1 MTKLNEI
8 ELGQLCQ
15 STIESLYEATGGMKQ
30 FPGLLKKI
38 IETKAW
44 LRRISSGKVVE
55 LTSLRELITAKPV
68 RGWGEDIKTVEA
80 VIRNDPK
87 CLLMFREAM
96 KHQGKAEDFHN
107 NVMEVK
113 QGNSRAYSI
122 ARVQSQC
129 DANSEAQLWLRSEL
143 AGTQAVTVKQGGD
156 RRSVN
161 IKVDNINIDRG
172 GTGAPYLLRRL
183 AKTEPAIVKR
193 YQAGEFAS
201 VRAAALVRRI
211 Q

>member
-80 VIRNDPK
+80 VIRNDPE
-87 CLLMFREAM
+87 CLAMFREAM
-96 KHQGKAEDFHN
+96 KHQGNRN
-107 NVMEVK
+107 NLCYNITQVGS
-113 QGNSRAYSI
+113 GNGTGTSRAYSI
-122 ARVQSQC
+122 ARVRSQC
-129 DANSEAQLWLRSEL
+129 DAKTVAAVM
-143 AGTQAVTVKQGGD
+143 AGKMSANG
-156 RRSVN
+156 
-161 IKVDNINIDRG
+161 
-172 GTGAPYLLRRL
+172 
-183 AKTEPAIVKR
+183 
-193 YQAGEFAS
+193 
-201 VRAAALVRRI
+201 ALVKAGLRDVRQI
-211 Q
+211 YLPREPIKAVEKLRKVFGLKFVNAMLVEHTRLNNTK

>member
-80 VIRNDPK
+80 VIRNDPE
-87 CLLMFREAM
+87 CLAMFREAM

-122 ARVQSQC
+122 TRVQSQC
-129 DANSEAQLWLRSEL
+129 DAKTVAAVMAGKMSANGALVKAGLRDVR
-143 AGTQAVTVKQGGD
+143 Q
-156 RRSVN
+156 
-161 IKVDNINIDRG
+161 I
-172 GTGAPYLLRRL
+172 YLPR
-183 AKTEPAIVKR
+183 EPAKAVEKLR
-193 YQAGEFAS
+193 KVFGLKFVNAM
-201 VRAAALVRRI
+201 LVEHTRLNNTK
-211 Q
+211 

>member
-44 LRRISSGKVVE
+44 LRRISRGKVVE

-80 VIRNDPK
+80 VIRNDPE
-87 CLLMFREAM
+87 CLAMFREAM
-96 KHQGKAEDFHN
+96 KHQGKAEN
-107 NVMEVK
+107 LSYNVREDSS
-113 QGNSRAYSI
+113 GNSRAYSI

-129 DANSEAQLWLRSEL
+129 DAKTVAAVMAGKMSANGALVKAGLRDVR
-143 AGTQAVTVKQGGD
+143 Q
-156 RRSVN
+156 
-161 IKVDNINIDRG
+161 I
-172 GTGAPYLLRRL
+172 YLPR
-183 AKTEPAIVKR
+183 EPAKAVEKLR
-193 YQAGEFAS
+193 KVFGLKFVNAM
-201 VRAAALVRRI
+201 LVEHTRLNNTK
-211 Q
+211 

>member
-80 VIRNDPK
+80 VIRNDPE
-87 CLLMFREAM
+87 CLAMFREAM
-96 KHQGKAEDFHN
+96 KHQGKAEDFPYN
-107 NVMEVK
+107 IREVSC
-113 QGNSRAYSI
+113 GTSRAYSI

-129 DANSEAQLWLRSEL
+129 DAKTVAAVMAGKMSANGALVKAGLRDVR
-143 AGTQAVTVKQGGD
+143 Q
-156 RRSVN
+156 
-161 IKVDNINIDRG
+161 I
-172 GTGAPYLLRRL
+172 YLPR
-183 AKTEPAIVKR
+183 EPAKAVEKLR
-193 YQAGEFAS
+193 KVFGLKFVNAM
-201 VRAAALVRRI
+201 LVEHTRLNNTK
-211 Q
+211 

>member
-80 VIRNDPK
+80 VIRNDPE
-87 CLLMFREAM
+87 CLAMFREAM
-96 KHQGKAEDFHN
+96 VQHGGDRKSDAIKRN
-107 NVMEVK
+107 NVTVDSEMT
-113 QGNSRAYSI
+113 GNSRAYSI
-122 ARVQSQC
+122 SRVQSQC
-129 DANSEAQLWLRSEL
+129 DAKTVAAVMAGKMSANGALVKAGLRDVR
-143 AGTQAVTVKQGGD
+143 Q
-156 RRSVN
+156 
-161 IKVDNINIDRG
+161 I
-172 GTGAPYLLRRL
+172 YLPR
-183 AKTEPAIVKR
+183 EPAKAVEKLR
-193 YQAGEFAS
+193 KVFGLKFVNAM
-201 VRAAALVRRI
+201 LVEHTRLNNTK
-211 Q
+211 

>member
-80 VIRNDPK
+80 VIRNDPE
-87 CLLMFREAM
+87 CLAMFREAM
-96 KHQGKAEDFHN
+96 KHQGKAEN
-107 NVMEVK
+107 LSYNVREDSS
-113 QGNSRAYSI
+113 GNSRAYSI
-122 ARVQSQC
+122 AREQSQC
-129 DANSEAQLWLRSEL
+129 DAKTVAAVMAGKMSANGALVKAGLRDVR
-143 AGTQAVTVKQGGD
+143 Q
-156 RRSVN
+156 
-161 IKVDNINIDRG
+161 I
-172 GTGAPYLLRRL
+172 YLPR
-183 AKTEPAIVKR
+183 EPAKAVEKLR
-193 YQAGEFAS
+193 KVFGLKFVNAM
-201 VRAAALVRRI
+201 LVEHTRLNNTK
-211 Q
+211 

>member
-80 VIRNDPK
+80 VIRNDPE
-87 CLLMFREAM
+87 CLAMFREAM
-96 KHQGKAEDFHN
+96 KGISGRPSVESSHI
-107 NVMEVK
+107 VTTLK
-113 QGNSRAYSI
+113 QQPTGNSRAYSI

-129 DANSEAQLWLRSEL
+129 DAKTVAAVMAGKMSANGALVKAGLRDVR
-143 AGTQAVTVKQGGD
+143 Q
-156 RRSVN
+156 
-161 IKVDNINIDRG
+161 I
-172 GTGAPYLLRRL
+172 YLPR
-183 AKTEPAIVKR
+183 EPAKAVEKLR
-193 YQAGEFAS
+193 KVFGLKFVNAM
-201 VRAAALVRRI
+201 LVENTRLNKH
-211 Q
+211 

>member
-80 VIRNDPK
+80 VIRNDPE
-87 CLLMFREAM
+87 CLAMFREAM
-96 KHQGKAEDFHN
+96 HDQGNRSDLCN
-107 NVMEVK
+107 NVTQVGGGK
-113 QGNSRAYSI
+113 GTGNSRAYSI

-129 DANSEAQLWLRSEL
+129 DAKTVAAVMAGKMSANGALVKAGLRDVR
-143 AGTQAVTVKQGGD
+143 Q
-156 RRSVN
+156 
-161 IKVDNINIDRG
+161 I
-172 GTGAPYLLRRL
+172 YLPR
-183 AKTEPAIVKR
+183 EPAKAVEKLR
-193 YQAGEFAS
+193 KVFGLKFVNAM
-201 VRAAALVRRI
+201 LVENTRLNKH
-211 Q
+211 

>member
-38 IETKAW
+38 IKTKAW

-80 VIRNDPK
+80 VIRNDPE
-87 CLLMFREAM
+87 CLAMFREAM
-96 KHQGKAEDFHN
+96 KHQGKAEDLSY
-107 NVMEVK
+107 NVREDSS
-113 QGNSRAYSI
+113 GNSRAYSI

-129 DANSEAQLWLRSEL
+129 DAKTVAAVMAGKMSANGALVKAGLRDVR
-143 AGTQAVTVKQGGD
+143 Q
-156 RRSVN
+156 
-161 IKVDNINIDRG
+161 I
-172 GTGAPYLLRRL
+172 YLPR
-183 AKTEPAIVKR
+183 EPAKAVEKLR
-193 YQAGEFAS
+193 KVFGLKFVNAM
-201 VRAAALVRRI
+201 LVENTRLNKH
-211 Q
+211 

>member
-80 VIRNDPK
+80 VIRNDPE
-87 CLLMFREAM
+87 CLAMFREAM
-96 KHQGKAEDFHN
+96 KHQGKAEN
-107 NVMEVK
+107 LSYNVREDSS
-113 QGNSRAYSI
+113 GNSRAYSI

-129 DANSEAQLWLRSEL
+129 DAKTVAAVMAGKMSANGALVKAGLRDVR
-143 AGTQAVTVKQGGD
+143 Q
-156 RRSVN
+156 
-161 IKVDNINIDRG
+161 I
-172 GTGAPYLLRRL
+172 YLPR
-183 AKTEPAIVKR
+183 EPAKAVEKLR
-193 YQAGEFAS
+193 KVFGLKFVNAM
-201 VRAAALVRRI
+201 LVEHTRLNNTK
-211 Q
+211 

>member
-80 VIRNDPK
+80 VIRNDPE
-87 CLLMFREAM
+87 CLAMFREAM
-96 KHQGKAEDFHN
+96 QGISGRPSVESSYI
-107 NVMEVK
+107 VTTLK
-113 QGNSRAYSI
+113 QQPTGNSRAYSI

-129 DANSEAQLWLRSEL
+129 DAKTVAAVMAGKMSANGALVKAGLRDVR
-143 AGTQAVTVKQGGD
+143 Q
-156 RRSVN
+156 
-161 IKVDNINIDRG
+161 I
-172 GTGAPYLLRRL
+172 YLPR
-183 AKTEPAIVKR
+183 EPAKAVEKLR
-193 YQAGEFAS
+193 KVFGLKFVNAM
-201 VRAAALVRRI
+201 LVENTRLNKH
-211 Q
+211 

>member
-129 DANSEAQLWLRSEL
+129 DAKTVAAVI
-143 AGTQAVTVKQGGD
+143 AGKMSANG
-156 RRSVN
+156 
-161 IKVDNINIDRG
+161 
-172 GTGAPYLLRRL
+172 
-183 AKTEPAIVKR
+183 
-193 YQAGEFAS
+193 
-201 VRAAALVRRI
+201 ALVKAGLRDVRQI
-211 Q
+211 YLPREPVKAVEKLRKVFGLKFVNAMLVEHTRLNNTK

>member
-80 VIRNDPK
+80 VIRNDPE
-87 CLLMFREAM
+87 CLAMFREAM
-96 KHQGKAEDFHN
+96 KCVNQHDLPCN
-107 NVMEVK
+107 NVTGHESTT
-113 QGNSRAYSI
+113 GNSRAYSI

-129 DANSEAQLWLRSEL
+129 DAKTVAAVMAGKMSANGALVKAGLRDVR
-143 AGTQAVTVKQGGD
+143 Q
-156 RRSVN
+156 
-161 IKVDNINIDRG
+161 I
-172 GTGAPYLLRRL
+172 YLPR
-183 AKTEPAIVKR
+183 EPAKAVEKLR
-193 YQAGEFAS
+193 KVFGLKFVNAM
-201 VRAAALVRRI
+201 LVENTRLNKH
-211 Q
+211 

>member
-38 IETKAW
+38 IKTKAW

-80 VIRNDPK
+80 VIRNDPE
-87 CLLMFREAM
+87 CLAMFREAM
-96 KHQGKAEDFHN
+96 KHQGKADNLHN
-107 NVMEVK
+107 NIMEVT
-113 QGNSRAYSI
+113 QGTSRAYSI

-129 DANSEAQLWLRSEL
+129 DAKTVAAVMAGKMSANGALVKAGLRDVR
-143 AGTQAVTVKQGGD
+143 Q
-156 RRSVN
+156 
-161 IKVDNINIDRG
+161 I
-172 GTGAPYLLRRL
+172 YLPR
-183 AKTEPAIVKR
+183 EPAKAVEKLR
-193 YQAGEFAS
+193 KVFGLKFVNAM
-201 VRAAALVRRI
+201 LVENTRLNKH
-211 Q
+211 

>member
-38 IETKAW
+38 IQTKAW

-55 LTSLRELITAKPV
+55 LTNLRELITAKPV

-80 VIRNDPK
+80 VIRNDSE
-87 CLLMFREAM
+87 CLAMFREAM
-96 KHQGKAEDFHN
+96 IE
-107 NVMEVK
+107 
-113 QGNSRAYSI
+113 QGNRNNLCYNITQVGGGKGTGTSRAYSI

-129 DANSEAQLWLRSEL
+129 DAKTVAAVMAGKMSANGALVKAGLRDVR
-143 AGTQAVTVKQGGD
+143 Q
-156 RRSVN
+156 
-161 IKVDNINIDRG
+161 I
-172 GTGAPYLLRRL
+172 YLPR
-183 AKTEPAIVKR
+183 EPAKAVEKLR
-193 YQAGEFAS
+193 KVFGLKFVNAM
-201 VRAAALVRRI
+201 LVEHTRLNNTK
-211 Q
+211 

>member
-80 VIRNDPK
+80 VIRNDHE
-87 CLLMFREAM
+87 CLAMFREAM
-96 KHQGKAEDFHN
+96 KEQGNRN
-107 NVMEVK
+107 NLCYNVTQVGGGK
-113 QGNSRAYSI
+113 GTGNSRAYSI

-129 DANSEAQLWLRSEL
+129 DAKTVAAVM
-143 AGTQAVTVKQGGD
+143 AGKMSANG
-156 RRSVN
+156 
-161 IKVDNINIDRG
+161 
-172 GTGAPYLLRRL
+172 
-183 AKTEPAIVKR
+183 
-193 YQAGEFAS
+193 
-201 VRAAALVRRI
+201 ALVKAGLRDVRQI
-211 Q
+211 YLPREPIKAVEKLRKVFGLKFVNAMLVEHTRLNNTK

>member
-55 LTSLRELITAKPV
+55 LTSLREVITAKPV
-68 RGWGEDIKTVEA
+68 WGWGEDIKTVEA
-80 VIRNDPK
+80 VIRNDPE
-87 CLLMFREAM
+87 CLAMFREAM
-96 KHQGKAEDFHN
+96 KHQGKAEDLHN

-129 DANSEAQLWLRSEL
+129 DAKTVAAVMAGKMSANGALVKAGLRDVR
-143 AGTQAVTVKQGGD
+143 Q
-156 RRSVN
+156 
-161 IKVDNINIDRG
+161 I
-172 GTGAPYLLRRL
+172 YLPR
-183 AKTEPAIVKR
+183 EPAKAVEKLR
-193 YQAGEFAS
+193 KVFGLKFVNAM
-201 VRAAALVRRI
+201 LVEHTRLNNTK
-211 Q
+211 

>member
-80 VIRNDPK
+80 VIRNDPE
-87 CLLMFREAM
+87 CLAMFREAM
-96 KHQGKAEDFHN
+96 KE
-107 NVMEVK
+107 
-113 QGNSRAYSI
+113 QGNNQYTKSKCNNITQASGGNGTGTSRAYSI

-129 DANSEAQLWLRSEL
+129 DAKTVAAVM
-143 AGTQAVTVKQGGD
+143 AGKMSANG
-156 RRSVN
+156 
-161 IKVDNINIDRG
+161 
-172 GTGAPYLLRRL
+172 
-183 AKTEPAIVKR
+183 
-193 YQAGEFAS
+193 
-201 VRAAALVRRI
+201 ALVKAGLRDVRQI
-211 Q
+211 YLPREPVKAVEKLRKVFGLKFVNAMLVEHTRLNNTK

>member
-80 VIRNDPK
+80 VIRNDPE
-87 CLLMFREAM
+87 CLAMFREAM
-96 KHQGKAEDFHN
+96 KHQGKAEDLHN

-129 DANSEAQLWLRSEL
+129 DAKTVAAVMAGKMSANGALVKAGLRDVR
-143 AGTQAVTVKQGGD
+143 Q
-156 RRSVN
+156 
-161 IKVDNINIDRG
+161 I
-172 GTGAPYLLRRL
+172 YLPR
-183 AKTEPAIVKR
+183 EPAKAVEKLR
-193 YQAGEFAS
+193 KVFGLKFVNAM
-201 VRAAALVRRI
+201 LVEHTRLNNTK
-211 Q
+211 

>member
-80 VIRNDPK
+80 VIRNDPE
-87 CLLMFREAM
+87 CLAMFREAM
-96 KHQGKAEDFHN
+96 KE
-107 NVMEVK
+107 
-113 QGNSRAYSI
+113 QGNNQYTKSKCNNITQASGGNGTGTSRAYSI

-129 DANSEAQLWLRSEL
+129 DAKTVAAVMAGKMSANGALVKAGLRDVR
-143 AGTQAVTVKQGGD
+143 Q
-156 RRSVN
+156 
-161 IKVDNINIDRG
+161 I
-172 GTGAPYLLRRL
+172 YLPR
-183 AKTEPAIVKR
+183 EPAKAVEKLR
-193 YQAGEFAS
+193 KVFGLKFVNAM
-201 VRAAALVRRI
+201 LVEHTRLNNTK
-211 Q
+211 

>member
-80 VIRNDPK
+80 VIRNDHE
-87 CLLMFREAM
+87 CLAMFREAM
-96 KHQGKAEDFHN
+96 KEQGN
-107 NVMEVK
+107 NQYTKSKCYNVT
-113 QGNSRAYSI
+113 QASSGNGTGNSRAYSI

-129 DANSEAQLWLRSEL
+129 DAKTVAAVM
-143 AGTQAVTVKQGGD
+143 AGKMSANG
-156 RRSVN
+156 
-161 IKVDNINIDRG
+161 
-172 GTGAPYLLRRL
+172 
-183 AKTEPAIVKR
+183 
-193 YQAGEFAS
+193 
-201 VRAAALVRRI
+201 ALVKAGLRDVRQI
-211 Q
+211 YLPREPIKAVEKLRKVFGLKFVNAMLVEHTRLNNTK

>member
-80 VIRNDPK
+80 VIRNDHE
-87 CLLMFREAM
+87 CLAMFREAM
-96 KHQGKAEDFHN
+96 KHQGERIDLGN
-107 NVMEVK
+107 NVPEVK
-113 QGNSRAYSI
+113 RQNRGNSCAYSI

-129 DANSEAQLWLRSEL
+129 DAKTVAAVM
-143 AGTQAVTVKQGGD
+143 AGKMSANG
-156 RRSVN
+156 
-161 IKVDNINIDRG
+161 
-172 GTGAPYLLRRL
+172 
-183 AKTEPAIVKR
+183 
-193 YQAGEFAS
+193 
-201 VRAAALVRRI
+201 ALVKAGLRDVRQI
-211 Q
+211 YLPREPIKAVEKLRKVFGLKFVNAMLVEHTRLNNTK